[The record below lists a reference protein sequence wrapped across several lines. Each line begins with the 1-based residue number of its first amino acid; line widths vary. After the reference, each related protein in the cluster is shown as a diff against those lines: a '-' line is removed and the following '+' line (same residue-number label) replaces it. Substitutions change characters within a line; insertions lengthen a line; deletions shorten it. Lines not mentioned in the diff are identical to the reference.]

1 MNKVKCVFSFLSV
14 LFLSLCLSSCSSLF
28 HNSTGGKITFALN
41 LSEIY
46 GSRNASIENN
56 INEIQQDSLTI
67 SLFDI
72 DDSLIDSKTV
82 IFNYPNETIISLA
95 FEAIPIG
102 KKIYATA
109 KLIFNNK
116 KYSYDGKDNPLIIK
130 DGTNVL
136 PIDLEL
142 NIFNSLY
149 LLFSEISYNF
159 NIPYYNIEMTD
170 DLNSISDEP
179 EFENVLDFTIGGE
192 DCFYYATVDLDIV
205 KVIKSNDT
213 ENPRD
218 TGVSHEYNYK
228 LYYDYENDFLHSIY
242 PNQILNLN
250 NNDSVNPI
258 DFAVYNE
265 TYYLAFNKIDASGS
279 QSNEIYL
286 GAFSESGNSYNC
298 EESIELSSDKFAPEN
313 VSSITDVS
321 IKDMIIINGELYVLW
336 SYYGTSLTD
345 NYIKSYGGVLV
356 VDINTFSVENLLS
369 NFYSTIDFEVLDN
382 YNERKACKFYG
393 PTSIDDTNYLFG
405 PSKVVAIKP
414 KKLVVADEGIFVFK
428 DNDGILKYKN
438 VNRVVE
444 IDLINPS
451 NITQAVTDA
460 TFYKDKTDPI
470 QVGSEYP
477 NVTLAAE

>member
-28 HNSTGGKITFALN
+28 HNSTDGKITFALN

-56 INEIQQDSLTI
+56 INELQQDSLTI

-82 IFNYPNETIISLA
+82 IFNYPSETIISLA

-109 KLIFNNK
+109 KLIFNNNE
-116 KYSYDGKDNPLIIK
+116 YSYDGKDNPLIIK

-149 LLFSEISYNF
+149 LLFSEINYSA

-170 DLNSISDEP
+170 DLNSISNETD
-179 EFENVLDFTIGGE
+179 FENVLDFTIGGE
-192 DCFYYATVDLDIV
+192 DCFYYATMDADRVT
-205 KVIKSNDT
+205 VIKSNDT
-213 ENPRD
+213 ENTRD
-218 TGVSHEYNYK
+218 TGVSRDNNYK
-228 LYYDYENDFLHSIY
+228 LYYDYENDFLHSINS
-242 PNQILNLN
+242 NQNFNLDN
-250 NNDSVNPI
+250 NTVNPI

-265 TYYLAFNKIDASGS
+265 TYYLAFNKNDAAGS

-286 GAFSESGNSYNC
+286 GAFSGSGNSYNC
-298 EESIELSSDKFAPEN
+298 EKSIKLSSDKFAPEN
-313 VSSITDVS
+313 VSSIADVS
-321 IKDMIIINGELYVLW
+321 IKDMIIINGKLYVLW
-336 SYYGTSLTD
+336 SYYGTSWTD

-356 VDINTFSVENLLS
+356 VDTNTFEVINLLG
-369 NFYSTIDFEVLDN
+369 NFYSETAFNVSKN
-382 YNERKACKFYG
+382 NNQTQVCKYYG
-393 PTSIDDTNYLFG
+393 PNSIDDTASLFG
-405 PSKVVAIKP
+405 PSKVIAIKP
-414 KKLVVADEGIFVFK
+414 KKLVVADEGIFVFT
-428 DNDGILKYKN
+428 DNDGNPKYKN

-451 NITQAVTDA
+451 NITQTVTSA
-460 TFYKDKTDPI
+460 TFYKDKTDSI
-470 QVGSEYP
+470 QVVSDYATVEHS
-477 NVTLAAE
+477 NE